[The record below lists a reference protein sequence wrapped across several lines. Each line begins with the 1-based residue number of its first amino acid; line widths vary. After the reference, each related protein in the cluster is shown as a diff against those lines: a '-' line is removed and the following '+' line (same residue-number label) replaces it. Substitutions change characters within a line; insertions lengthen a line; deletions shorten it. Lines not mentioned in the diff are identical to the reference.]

1 MNYPPREQFFA
12 HRFVRLLLK
21 SCAALDI
28 GQPACL
34 LTVFIAHQE
43 DSARY
48 RGPVRFWNQQL
59 MNCMGFKSPK
69 QLVEARQ
76 KAIDAGWLHYERAG
90 NREVGQYFVT
100 IPDSVLCLD
109 DTPIEE
115 NHSVIRS
122 AIHSESGM
130 NTERKAERI
139 SDGKRN
145 ENVTESGKHSI
156 PIPDPIPTTTAA
168 IFGEGHI
175 PERLSTE
182 DLDALAQWIIMVQQ
196 RDPSRMPSDSPQTDA
211 LLKLANGWKKQGMS
225 IPEICNAAIVGG
237 WMNLRPQQAKK
248 TASQSSVTHP
258 DFLDIQKIAREH
270 GSANEADQDW
280 RRQNMTV
287 EQKKARKAIGGDWSQ
302 FVTASGFDLKTL
314 ADRYLAELERARAN
328 G

>member
-100 IPDSVLCLD
+100 IPESVLCLD

-122 AIHSESGM
+122 AIHSESGT

-156 PIPDPIPTTTAA
+156 PIPSPNPTDTDL
-168 IFGEGHI
+168 FGECHI
-175 PERLSTE
+175 PECLNSE
-182 DLDALAQWIIMVQQ
+182 DLSALAQWIVMVQQ
-196 RDPSRMPSDSPQTDA
+196 RDPGRIPSNSGQMMA
-211 LLKLANGWKKQGMS
+211 LLKLVAGWKNQGMS
-225 IPEICNAAIVGG
+225 IPEICNAAIVGN
-237 WMNLRPQQAKK
+237 WLNLKPSARQKPK
-248 TASQSSVTHP
+248 QSSPFTHP
-258 DFLDIQKIAREH
+258 DFLTARDLIRKHNSDSDGDKE
-270 GSANEADQDW
+270 W
-280 RRQNMTV
+280 RRENV
-287 EQKKARKAIGGDWSQ
+287 PPDIRKAVAKAGGDWSQ
-302 FVTASGFDLKTL
+302 FFQSDTYKLRAF
-314 ADRYLAELERARAN
+314 AEIYLAELERARAN